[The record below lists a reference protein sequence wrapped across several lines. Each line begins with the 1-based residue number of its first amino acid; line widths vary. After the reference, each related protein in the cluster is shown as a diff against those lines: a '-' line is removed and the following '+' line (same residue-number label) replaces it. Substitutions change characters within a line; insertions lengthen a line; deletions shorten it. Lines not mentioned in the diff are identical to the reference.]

1 MAETKTNEQIFE
13 LIMEVWHNIAGH
25 LTELTEDVLVL
36 KAEMEKTQEGQRGL
50 MKAIREVQA
59 QVYQA
64 QPRQPQRS
72 RQLDPDGGDL
82 VGRFDD

>member
-36 KAEMEKTQEGQRGL
+36 KARW
-50 MKAIREVQA
+50 RR
-59 QVYQA
+59 
-64 QPRQPQRS
+64 PRRDS
-72 RQLDPDGGDL
+72 AGS
-82 VGRFDD
+82 